1 MKINSIIALLIIF
14 ISSMIASWIKN
25 KGLKN
30 KKHYLE
36 AMLTAIVATMGFYMM
51 FSDKLSQNIIP

>member
-1 MKINSIIALLIIF
+1 MKTNSIIAMLIIF
-14 ISSMIASWIKN
+14 VCSIIASGIKN

-30 KKHYLE
+30 KKDYFE
-36 AMLTAIVATMGFYMM
+36 AILTAIVATMGFYMM